1 MELNRNSTIDV
12 ERLKSLLMDRKTTK
26 ADSFR
31 IPATAE
37 QTAAMMTAAYM
48 AEVEYRGREFKSDE
62 GTTDNIRA
70 VAEFLAQEGR
80 KEFGM
85 MMCGTCGNGKTTM
98 VYALQNLVNYL
109 DERGI
114 IRGGLVIIDAKDVA
128 GMTKDKP
135 MFNRNI
141 RNVSMMAVEDMGREP
156 VEVMD
161 FGNVA
166 NPVIDLMEYRYNE
179 QLFTVVTTNLSPKQ
193 IAEKYGKR
201 LADRFNEMFRKI
213 IFKNGSYR

>member
-1 MELNRNSTIDV
+1 
-12 ERLKSLLMDRKTTK
+12 
-26 ADSFR
+26 
-31 IPATAE
+31 
-37 QTAAMMTAAYM
+37 MMTAAYM
-48 AEVEYRGREFKSDE
+48 AEVELRGREFRADK
-62 GTTDNIRA
+62 GTADNISA
-70 VAEFLAQEGR
+70 VAEFLMAEGR

-98 VYALQNLVNYL
+98 VYALQNLINYL
-109 DERGI
+109 DERNI
-114 IRGGLVIIDAKDVA
+114 VRGGLLILDAKDIS

-141 RNVSMMAVEDMGREP
+141 RGVSMMAVEDMGREP

-161 FGNVA
+161 FGNVT

-179 QLFTVVTTNLSPKQ
+179 RLFTIITTNLSPKQ
-193 IAEKYGKR
+193 IADKYGKR

-213 IFKNGSYR
+213 IFKNDSYR

>member
-1 MELNRNSTIDV
+1 
-12 ERLKSLLMDRKTTK
+12 
-26 ADSFR
+26 
-31 IPATAE
+31 
-37 QTAAMMTAAYM
+37 
-48 AEVEYRGREFKSDE
+48 
-62 GTTDNIRA
+62 
-70 VAEFLAQEGR
+70 
-80 KEFGM
+80 
-85 MMCGTCGNGKTTM
+85 MC
-98 VYALQNLVNYL
+98 
-109 DERGI
+109 
-114 IRGGLVIIDAKDVA
+114 
-128 GMTKDKP
+128 KDKP

-161 FGNVA
+161 YGNVT

-179 QLFTVVTTNLSPKQ
+179 QLFTVITTNLSPRQ

>member
-1 MELNRNSTIDV
+1 
-12 ERLKSLLMDRKTTK
+12 
-26 ADSFR
+26 
-31 IPATAE
+31 
-37 QTAAMMTAAYM
+37 MMTAAYM
-48 AEVEYRGREFKSDE
+48 AEVECRGREFKADE
-62 GTTDNIRA
+62 GATDNIKA

-98 VYALQNLVNYL
+98 VYALQNLINYL

-141 RNVSMMAVEDMGREP
+141 RGVSMMAVEDMGREP

-161 FGNVA
+161 YGNVT

-179 QLFTVVTTNLSPKQ
+179 QLFTVITTNLSPKQ

>member
-1 MELNRNSTIDV
+1 MA
-12 ERLKSLLMDRKTTK
+12 RKTTK

-37 QTAAMMTAAYM
+37 QVTAMMTAAYM
-48 AEVEYRGREFKSDE
+48 AEVESRGREFKADE
-62 GTTDNIRA
+62 GTRDNIKA
-70 VAEFLAQEGR
+70 VSEFLAQSGR
-80 KEFGM
+80 KELGM

-98 VYALQNLVNYL
+98 VYALQNLINYL
-109 DERGI
+109 DERGF

-141 RNVSMMAVEDMGREP
+141 RTVSMMAVEDMGREP

-161 FGNVA
+161 YGNVT